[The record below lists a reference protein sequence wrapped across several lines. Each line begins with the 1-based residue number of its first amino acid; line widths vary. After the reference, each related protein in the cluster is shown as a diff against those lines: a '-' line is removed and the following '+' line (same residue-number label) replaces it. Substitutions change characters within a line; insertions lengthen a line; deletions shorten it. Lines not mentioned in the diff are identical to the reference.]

1 MAWFSVVTV
10 DGWVMSWASFI
21 RRSFMIPS
29 PVKSFQV
36 DRLPVRKFATLA
48 DMAAAAAEDAAG
60 VLIAAIQQR
69 GKARAIIATGN
80 SQDLFLEKLTQ
91 RAGIDWS
98 KVELFHMD
106 EYLGMAITHRAS
118 FRKYLKE
125 RVFDRVRPA
134 GAHYLE
140 GDALEPL
147 KAIRAYAAALAAAP
161 IDLCCLGIGENGHL
175 AFNDP
180 PVADFADAEA
190 IKIVKLDEKC
200 RLQQVGEG
208 HFPNLDAVP
217 SYAITLTIPTL
228 CKVGRMI
235 AVVPEKRKAVAV
247 RDSLEGPIAPAC
259 PGSFLRQQPHAVL
272 YLDADSSSLLK

>member
-1 MAWFSVVTV
+1 MN
-10 DGWVMSWASFI
+10 
-21 RRSFMIPS
+21 PS

-36 DRLPVRKFATLA
+36 DQLPVRSFASLA
-48 DMAAAAAEDAAG
+48 DMAAAAAADAAQ
-60 VLIAAIQQR
+60 VLISAIAAKGR
-69 GKARAIIATGN
+69 ARAIIATGN
-80 SQDLFLEKLTQ
+80 SQDLFLEKLT
-91 RAGIDWS
+91 RHAGIDWS

-106 EYLGMAITHRAS
+106 EYLGMPMTHRAS

-125 RVFDRVRPA
+125 RVFDRVNPA
-134 GAHYLE
+134 GANYLE

-147 KAIRAYAAALAAAP
+147 KAIRAYAAALAAKP

-190 IKIVKLDEKC
+190 IKIVKLDEGC
-200 RLQQVGEG
+200 RQQQVGEG

-217 SYAITLTIPTL
+217 MYAITLTIPTL

-235 AVVPEKRKAVAV
+235 AVVPEQRKAAAV
-247 RDSLEGPIAPAC
+247 KGSLEGPIAPAC

-272 YLDADSSSLLK
+272 YLDADSSSLLTK